1 MTDNRKKR
9 KKTSSADQEKKK
21 RMTLIAVIVSVVSFL
36 AIAVLAT
43 WSILFS
49 GMAPSSA
56 VVRIPSNASKEQLR
70 DSIWKYL
77 GEPYAKKVTRLVGLR
92 GTDLGQRH
100 GAYLI
105 EAGMSPFD
113 AMRRLTSGPQEPL
126 TITINGFRLLPVLE
140 EKVAARFDFSTDSIA
155 GALSNPVLLDDYGLT
170 PEQVLALFINDSY
183 DFYWDASPE
192 DVIMKVGA
200 HYNEVW
206 SSERKAKADAL
217 GLSPADVMILASI
230 VDEES
235 NKLDEKGAIGRLYI
249 NRLKRGMKLEADPTV
264 RYAGGD
270 FSVKRIVRPR
280 EVDSPYN
287 TYLYP
292 GLPPGPIRT
301 TSVETI
307 DAILDSSPHDYIF
320 MCAREDFSGYHNF
333 ASTYSEHQA
342 NARRYKRE
350 LDRRGI
356 Y

>member
-1 MTDNRKKR
+1 MTVDKNRKKNTGSKAKHR
-9 KKTSSADQEKKK
+9 HSRSVAIVISAVVVVA
-21 RMTLIAVIVSVVSFL
+21 LIVFAVMYFL
-36 AIAVLAT
+36 L
-43 WSILFS
+43 S

-56 VVRIPSNASKEQLR
+56 IVRIPANASNEQLH
-70 DSIWKYL
+70 DSVSKYL
-77 GEPYAKKVTRLVGLR
+77 GEGYAKKVSRLVRLR
-92 GTDLGQRH
+92 GTDLNTRH
-100 GAYLI
+100 GAYLV
-105 EAGMSPFD
+105 EAGMSPLD

-155 GALSNPVLLDDYGLT
+155 AALSNPVLLKDYGLT

-183 DFYWDASPE
+183 EFYWDASPE

-200 HYNEVW
+200 HYNDVW

-287 TYLYP
+287 TYLHP

-307 DAILDSSPHDYIF
+307 DAILDSRPHDYIF

>member
-1 MTDNRKKR
+1 MT
-9 KKTSSADQEKKK
+9 QEKKPHRK
-21 RMTLIAVIVSVVSFL
+21 RKSASKGKRKTTYFWIAGATIVVMATVILCSL
-36 AIAVLAT
+36 L
-43 WSILFS
+43 LS

-56 VVRIPSNASKEQLR
+56 IVRIPSNASNAQLR
-70 DSIWKYL
+70 DSISKCL
-77 GEPYAKKVTRLVGLR
+77 GDSYANKVARLVSLR
-92 GTDLGQRH
+92 GTNLNTRH

-105 EAGMSPFD
+105 EAGMSPLD
-113 AMRRLTSGPQEPL
+113 GMRRLTSGPQQPL

-155 GALSNPVLLDDYGLT
+155 RTLSEAELLKSYGLT
-170 PEQVLALFINDSY
+170 QEQALALFINDSY
-183 DFYWDASPE
+183 DFYWNASPE
-192 DVIMKVGA
+192 EVVKKVGA
-200 HYNEVW
+200 HYNDVW
-206 SSERKAKADAL
+206 TSERKAKAQAL

-235 NKLDEKGAIGRLYI
+235 NKIDEKGAIGRLYI
-249 NRLKRGMKLEADPTV
+249 NRLNRGMRLEADPTV

-270 FSVKRIVRPR
+270 FTVKRILRPS
-280 EVDSPYN
+280 EVEGPYN
-287 TYLYP
+287 TYLHY

-307 DAILDSSPHDYIF
+307 DAILDSKPHDYIF
-320 MCAREDFSGYHNF
+320 MCAKEDFSGYHNF
-333 ASTYSEHQA
+333 AATYAEHQM

>member
-1 MTDNRKKR
+1 MEKKR
-9 KKTSSADQEKKK
+9 
-21 RMTLIAVIVSVVSFL
+21 RMRRIAVILSVVCFL
-36 AIAVLAT
+36 AVAGLAT

-56 VVRIPSNASKEQLR
+56 VIRIPSDASKEQLR
-70 DSIWKYL
+70 DSVGKYL
-77 GEPYAKKVTRLVGLR
+77 GEPFAKKVSRLVGLR
-92 GTDLGQRH
+92 GTDLNTRH

-105 EAGMSPFD
+105 EAGMNPLD
-113 AMRRLTSGPQEPL
+113 AMRRLTSGPQQPL

-140 EKVAARFDFSTDSIA
+140 EKVAGRFDFSADSIA
-155 GALSNPVLLDDYGLT
+155 SALSNPDLLKAYDLV
-170 PEQVLALFINDSY
+170 PEQALALFINDSY
-183 DFYWDASPE
+183 EFYWDASPE
-192 DVIMKVGA
+192 DVIKKIGA
-200 HYNEVW
+200 HYNDVW
-206 SSERKAKADAL
+206 TSERKSKAQAL
-217 GLSPADVMILASI
+217 GLTPADVMILASI

-249 NRLKRGMKLEADPTV
+249 NRLNRGMRLEADPTV

-270 FSVKRIVRPR
+270 FTVKRIVRPK
-280 EVDSPYN
+280 EIESPYN
-287 TYLYP
+287 TYLHQ

-307 DAILDSSPHDYIF
+307 DAILDSAPHDYIF
-320 MCAREDFSGYHNF
+320 MCAKEDFSGYHNF
-333 ASTYSEHQA
+333 AATYAEHQA